1 MKRDPYKFLA
11 EEFEQLESG
20 VLKAKHE
27 YHSFSLSSIRGKRP
41 ESRTVVLRNVNKK
54 NHSISFNT
62 DKRSQKYNEITLN
75 NNVSALFY
83 DKPRKVQLRISGKA
97 NIENNNIL
105 AEQAWSKTTLD
116 SKLCYLGP
124 YAPSQ
129 TIEKFKVNL
138 PLKPKEDLNKADLI
152 KGFDR
157 FCKVDIV
164 FEKLDWLHLSHE
176 GHQRIQFTFDKN
188 LKYNWI
194 AP

>member
-27 YHSFSLSSIRGKRP
+27 YHSFTLSTIKEKKP
-41 ESRTVVLRNVNKK
+41 ESRTVILRNVNKK
-54 NHSISFNT
+54 IYSISFNT
-62 DKRSQKYNEITLN
+62 DKRSPKYNEIVLN

-83 DKPRKVQLRISGKA
+83 DKPRKIQLRISGKA

-105 AEQAWSKTTLD
+105 AEKAWSKTTLD
-116 SKLCYLGP
+116 SKLCYLAP

-129 TIEKFKVNL
+129 TMENFKVNL
-138 PLKPKEDLNKADLI
+138 PQIPKENLNEADLE
-152 KGFDR
+152 KGFNR
-157 FCKVDIV
+157 FCQVNII
-164 FEKLDWLHLSHE
+164 FSKLDWLYLNHK
-176 GHQRIQFTFDKN
+176 GHKRIQFTFNKDV
-188 LKYNWI
+188 KYHWV